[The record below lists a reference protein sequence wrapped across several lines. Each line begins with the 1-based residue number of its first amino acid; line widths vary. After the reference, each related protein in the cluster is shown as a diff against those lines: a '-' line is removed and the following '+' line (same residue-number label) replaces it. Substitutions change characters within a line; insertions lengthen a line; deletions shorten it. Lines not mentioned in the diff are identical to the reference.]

1 MVQKASISQPGPFTE
16 PQDFSERSWGPTL
29 WASLSRGGSS
39 CRQRHL
45 QRQVA
50 CHVTV
55 TPACLSHTPWGGLL
69 HFTSWI
75 SYSQPHV
82 TPNFWPLQRS
92 PAKITDK
99 YVHRW
104 PFLEKQ
110 CLLTAVKDTIVRYSH
125 ASVSLQAPP
134 SPEFF
139 LIEHHCWF
147 AQPFYLP
154 PCGSHFLS
162 AKFVIS

>member
-29 WASLSRGGSS
+29 WVSLSRGVVLAGSVICSSRLLPRHHS
-39 CRQRHL
+39 CPL
-45 QRQVA
+45 
-50 CHVTV
+50 VTHPLGES
-55 TPACLSHTPWGGLL
+55 TS
-69 HFTSWI
+69 FTSWI

-92 PAKITDK
+92 PAKNNWQICPSVT
-99 YVHRW
+99 
-104 PFLEKQ
+104 FLEKQ
-110 CLLTAVKDTIVRYSH
+110 CLLTAAKRYNSRYSH

-139 LIEHHCWF
+139 LIENIIAGLLSLSIF
-147 AQPFYLP
+147 P

-162 AKFVIS
+162 FKFVIS